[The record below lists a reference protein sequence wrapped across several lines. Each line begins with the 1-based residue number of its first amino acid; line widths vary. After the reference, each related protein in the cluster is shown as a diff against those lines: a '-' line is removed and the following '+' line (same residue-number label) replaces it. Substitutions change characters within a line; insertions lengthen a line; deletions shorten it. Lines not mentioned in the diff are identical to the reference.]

1 MRLGIGIGVCSV
13 RAAGGAFTPA
23 SLFASGEEGVWYEP
37 SPTTTFASTA
47 NLTPCADGDTCG
59 FLLDESQG
67 AGYSGG
73 NFTGLGTEQAPA
85 LNTYVISGTGTWV
98 SVSGGYEF
106 TDTVGGQTRP
116 GVAWASSTITN
127 GNTYLVEVEIQSI
140 AGASQVRIDRSGSA
154 GDVLAVVGTTTFV
167 TTADSTMATQG
178 LRFRIED
185 VSTAI
190 NDGFVVNTVS
200 VKEIPGNHATQGTLA
215 SRPILRQTG
224 GGVYYLDDDEVDDAI
239 NWTAPAGTYTIAYVN
254 TSGTVTTLTG
264 QSLSGATN
272 ILLDPA
278 LVAYVAVDRALTG
291 AETSGLQSYLAG
303 LAS

>member
-1 MRLGIGIGVCSV
+1 M
-13 RAAGGAFTPA
+13 
-23 SLFASGEEGVWYEP
+23 
-37 SPTTTFASTA
+37 
-47 NLTPCADGDTCG
+47 
-59 FLLDESQG
+59 
-67 AGYSGG
+67 
-73 NFTGLGTEQAPA
+73 
-85 LNTYVISGTGTWV
+85 
-98 SVSGGYEF
+98 
-106 TDTVGGQTRP
+106 
-116 GVAWASSTITN
+116 
-127 GNTYLVEVEIQSI
+127 
-140 AGASQVRIDRSGSA
+140 
-154 GDVLAVVGTTTFV
+154 
-167 TTADSTMATQG
+167 
-178 LRFRIED
+178 
-185 VSTAI
+185 
-190 NDGFVVNTVS
+190 
-200 VKEIPGNHATQGTLA
+200 A